1 MKISQNTLVEA
12 VKELRKIVPK
22 SPAIAA
28 FACIKVSLDA
38 QGTHLEATD
47 GIAAGTIH
55 ATASILAPT
64 TGLAAKIA
72 ALRAARESGS
82 VLIDA
87 DVLLE
92 SAKLADVG
100 SELDITS
107 SDIHLQIN
115 GQLTTIPTGGYD
127 VANFPA
133 STPVNRNG
141 FRLDSKAIKLA
152 LPFASKDKTRQIL
165 NSVYWDKNQI
175 IATDGRRLHMEEAN
189 LECPRPT
196 GAIFPIKICQLIPET
211 CDVHFQGE
219 TASVSYNLNSLNVR
233 LTFQLQE
240 RYPNYQQVIPEASG
254 NSFTINHE
262 ECLSRLKRIISST
275 KAGVGLKITPSANA
289 VTFCIQI
296 ENGIQV
302 PFTLPA
308 IIKGAPQPTSFDPS
322 FIIQA
327 LEAKVNTF
335 DMKDGTSP
343 ARITGARGK
352 LHVAMPM
359 ASPYRKKPTTQP
371 TQQTTSQ
378 PQTQPHTL

>member
-1 MKISQNTLVEA
+1 MKISQPHLVEA

-22 SPAIAA
+22 SPAIETL
-28 FACIKVSLDA
+28 ACIKVSLNA

-47 GIAAGTIH
+47 GDIH

-82 VLIDA
+82 VLINA

-92 SAKLADVG
+92 SAKLADAG
-100 SELDITS
+100 SELDITMQ
-107 SDIHLQIN
+107 DIHLQIN

-196 GAIFPIKICQLIPET
+196 GAIFPIKICTLIPEA

-219 TASVSYNLNSLNVR
+219 TAAVSYNLNSLNVR
-233 LTFQLQE
+233 LTFKLQE

-275 KAGVGLKITPSANA
+275 KAKAELKITPLRQRGHILHSNRKWHSS
-289 VTFCIQI
+289 
-296 ENGIQV
+296 
-302 PFTLPA
+302 PLHPA
-308 IIKGAPQPTSFDPS
+308 SHHQRR
-322 FIIQA
+322 
-327 LEAKVNTF
+327 
-335 DMKDGTSP
+335 SP
-343 ARITGARGK
+343 AD
-352 LHVAMPM
+352 L
-359 ASPYRKKPTTQP
+359 
-371 TQQTTSQ
+371 
-378 PQTQPHTL
+378 L